1 MPPRKAARK
10 GRPGG
15 AEPGRA
21 AVGAAVVQDDS
32 DGEAFKEEEGHSHI
46 TAQRSDD
53 DDDDDEDEDDLS
65 RQAGTKRS
73 AGGIKK
79 LEMKRWRRLA
89 VEEKEALTNEGGIV
103 WRAAQRLMAPLPSKS
118 KREMA
123 ATLASTLRVVEEKL
137 DSVLV
142 PQTVRMPQLA
152 RNSGFGAGLA
162 PIGSSGS
169 IAGSVMSWQ
178 VERGDRLF
186 EEAGMG
192 ESGEEELEEQEKN
205 EVALLELGGFSSD
218 IAVLE
223 ALLLPEATE
232 TVSMTR
238 ALEEQ
243 ERELESLKDQLS
255 QLKADRETRLREH
268 SGDAAE
274 VRRLHLRRGI
284 MFVSLTH
291 PPIHYVAARH
301 PFETCCRGARPH
313 GRRTAEQG
321 GKAINTSL
329 SSHLV
334 SPPMTFSRHAC
345 VTSK

>member
-1 MPPRKAARK
+1 M
-10 GRPGG
+10 
-15 AEPGRA
+15 
-21 AVGAAVVQDDS
+21 VQDDS
-32 DGEAFKEEEGHSHI
+32 DGETFKEEEGHSHI
-46 TAQRSDD
+46 TAQHSDEE
-53 DDDDDEDEDDLS
+53 DEDEDENDLS

-118 KREMA
+118 KKEMA
-123 ATLASTLRVVEEKL
+123 ATLTSTLRIVEEKL

-186 EEAGMG
+186 EVAGMG

-243 ERELESLKDQLS
+243 ERELASLKEQLS

-274 VRRLHLRRGI
+274 VRWLICGEASCSSHTH
-284 MFVSLTH
+284 TH
-291 PPIHYVAARH
+291 PSTTLQLDTHLKRAAEVLDRAG
-301 PFETCCRGARPH
+301 GARLN
-313 GRRTAEQG
+313 GAERLSIQ
-321 GKAINTSL
+321 ASAATSSL
-329 SSHLV
+329 LQ
-334 SPPMTFSRHAC
+334 
-345 VTSK
+345 